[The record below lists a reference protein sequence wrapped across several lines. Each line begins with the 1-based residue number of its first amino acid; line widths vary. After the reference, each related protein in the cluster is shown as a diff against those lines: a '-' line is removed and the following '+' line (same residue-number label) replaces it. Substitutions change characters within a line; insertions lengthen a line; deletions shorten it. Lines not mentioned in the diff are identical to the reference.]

1 MHFSRCWS
9 VLLRFRAQPT
19 PAVAESE
26 TAPNPNG
33 WIGTETVKI
42 PFGNFD
48 FKNGYPTPDAAAGL
62 LDQLKFN
69 RAIEVYLTQM
79 MPVSEIA
86 LREGVRACGA
96 KKPMQ
101 VVVWEDLMDARTVL
115 LTANAETVYAVGH
128 LDFEDRWAYG
138 GRGTR
143 AHAGLLPRRTVRPR
157 QGRRRK
163 FLVLPPGFEG
173 ELPEGYFVVRSP
185 TGGTIIR
192 VTERS
197 RHPPRSRRRAPQPDR
212 PSRALSR

>member
-62 LDQLKFN
+62 SDQLKFN

-86 LREGVRACGA
+86 LREGVRAFGA

-101 VVVWEDLMDARTVL
+101 VVVWEDLMDARCLLRTPKPSTPWATSILKTDGPTVVEAPAHML
-115 LTANAETVYAVGH
+115 GFFQDGQLGPDKGA
-128 LDFEDRWAYG
+128 G
-138 GRGTR
+138 GSSSFCHRVSR
-143 AHAGLLPRRTVRPR
+143 ESCRRDISLSAPR
-157 QGRRRK
+157 Q
-163 FLVLPPGFEG
+163 V
-173 ELPEGYFVVRSP
+173 
-185 TGGTIIR
+185 
-192 VTERS
+192 ER
-197 RHPPRSRRRAPQPDR
+197 
-212 PSRALSR
+212 L